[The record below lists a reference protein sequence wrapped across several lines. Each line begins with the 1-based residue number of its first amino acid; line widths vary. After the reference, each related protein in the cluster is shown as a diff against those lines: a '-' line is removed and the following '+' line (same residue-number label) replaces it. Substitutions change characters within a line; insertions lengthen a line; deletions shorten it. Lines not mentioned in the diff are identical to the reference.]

1 MLSNFVYFICNT
13 DIFRKFYDV
22 SDELDPRCL
31 LVRCIGRKKKNIYYT
46 SPEIRNVVLSNEDQI
61 KLINT
66 GVKTFVRCDNK
77 NMNCPFRLAQEGI
90 QSIIK
95 YIGDSRKI
103 RISKDD
109 LIMLLQNNSPHTPPE
124 IVKLNPETQERLQ
137 NFGNI
142 LCSIKLNVQ

>member
-1 MLSNFVYFICNT
+1 M
-13 DIFRKFYDV
+13 
-22 SDELDPRCL
+22 DPRCL

-66 GVKTFVRCDNK
+66 GVKSFVRCDNK
-77 NMNCPFRLAQEGI
+77 NMDCPFRLAQEGI
-90 QSIIK
+90 QVIIK
-95 YIGDSRKI
+95 YIGNSRKI

-109 LIMLLQNNSPHTPPE
+109 LIMLLQNNNPNTPPE

-142 LCSIKLNVQ
+142 FCY